1 VNPAPGEERRLAKI
15 LTIEDDETTAREIL
29 LELAGRGFQVD
40 HVTDGAQGLR
50 LGMSGRYDAIT
61 LDRMLPG
68 MDGLTIASALKDH
81 GVDTPILLIS
91 ALTDVDERV
100 RGLRAGGDDY
110 LTKPFALDEMA
121 ARVEVLIRRRGA
133 DNNRL
138 VLRQGDLELDLV
150 AHAARRGGRDLRLFP
165 KEIKLLEMFLRNPGQ
180 VLTRTMIFE
189 WVWGYR
195 FDPGTNL
202 IEVHI
207 RSLRQKLESPDLP
220 SLIQTVRGS
229 GYCLLVDEPRRT

>member
-1 VNPAPGEERRLAKI
+1 MNPAPGEERRLAKI

-189 WVWGYR
+189 WVWG
-195 FDPGTNL
+195 
-202 IEVHI
+202 
-207 RSLRQKLESPDLP
+207 
-220 SLIQTVRGS
+220 
-229 GYCLLVDEPRRT
+229 